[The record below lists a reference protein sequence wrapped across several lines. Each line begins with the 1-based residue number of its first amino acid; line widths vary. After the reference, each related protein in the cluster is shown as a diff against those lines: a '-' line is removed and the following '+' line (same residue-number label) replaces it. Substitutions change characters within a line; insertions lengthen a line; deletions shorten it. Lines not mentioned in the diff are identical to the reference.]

1 MIIIDDEYILT
12 VNTKPNKSYRVYA
25 SNEKQAIERF
35 INVCKLYMK
44 TNNQTSKDH
53 WQDQDK
59 AILDGDY
66 IIFKNNDYNYVRKI

>member
-1 MIIIDDEYILT
+1 
-12 VNTKPNKSYRVYA
+12 
-25 SNEKQAIERF
+25 
-35 INVCKLYMK
+35 MK